1 MTSKD
6 LTDEKY
12 QGNRKQADYQLD
24 SEPRIETT
32 SAGIGGEGQVVSI
45 SGSTTG
51 GLPAKSNG
59 LKPKTHGGV
68 IRQLIEQGKAQLAED
83 EAAIQAINKRMK
95 RTKQG
100 LGNLESLLTDWEQVT
115 EPLRDDQLLL
125 PSSSGDMPE

>member
-6 LTDEKY
+6 LRDEKSQ
-12 QGNRKQADYQLD
+12 QGKDLLD
-24 SEPRIETT
+24 TDPGTETA
-32 SAGIGGEGQVVSI
+32 SAGGSGRRETIST

-125 PSSSGDMPE
+125 PPSSDDMPE